1 MLRTSNVKLVRVNSI
16 GYSSILEIGDAK
28 RSQQTSKAIA
38 VQRENGMQ
46 TDEEISFSDF
56 PIFERTSPTL
66 TPVTTVIRKTTNHQK
81 MITVN
86 SIDVTG
92 VSASSVMQVGNL
104 ESIQSEARIKHIRI
118 LKGTNE

>member
-1 MLRTSNVKLVRVNSI
+1 MLRTSNVKLIRVNSI

-28 RSQQTSKAIA
+28 RSQQSSKAIA

-46 TDEEISFSDF
+46 SDEGISFSDF
-56 PIFERTSPTL
+56 PIFERPSPSL
-66 TPVTTVIRKTTNHQK
+66 TPVTPVTRRTTNHKK
-81 MITVN
+81 MIMVN

-104 ESIQSEARIKHIRI
+104 EVIQSDARIKHIRI